1 MTAWLDGI
9 AIIAA
14 SHRIDP
20 PSGTFVGAEE
30 VFVDSSKAVPAVV
43 AQPRE
48 QDLVV
53 SAYRRNPYGFD
64 PATRSFTA
72 DDLLGNLNV
81 QGGSVADV
89 PKQPPPGTV
98 VHEDKDRDSCTP
110 LGSS

>member
-20 PSGTFVGAEE
+20 PGSTFVGAEE

-48 QDLVV
+48 QDLVTPIALFLV
-53 SAYRRNPYGFD
+53 GRRQ
-64 PATRSFTA
+64 
-72 DDLLGNLNV
+72 L
-81 QGGSVADV
+81 GSV
-89 PKQPPPGTV
+89 
-98 VHEDKDRDSCTP
+98 S
-110 LGSS
+110 